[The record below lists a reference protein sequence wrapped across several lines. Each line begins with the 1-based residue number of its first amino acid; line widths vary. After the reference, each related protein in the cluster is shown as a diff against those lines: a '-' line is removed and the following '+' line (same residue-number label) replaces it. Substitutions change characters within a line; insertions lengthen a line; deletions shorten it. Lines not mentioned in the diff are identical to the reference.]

1 MEIYM
6 IVLIICAIFL
16 IIVVGWIFFGDTIEE
31 HFGDPTSVKQT
42 PDILDLRQQF
52 DDMIVYDND
61 ADGRIGF
68 DKCIEKC
75 NGYCVEFG
83 QTGSAYCF
91 PVTQQKEKDFNGL
104 IVQNDTKLSYP
115 NVD

>member
-1 MEIYM
+1 M
-6 IVLIICAIFL
+6 FL
-16 IIVVGWIFFGDTIEE
+16 IIVSVILIIVLLYLIFSKYYEK
-31 HFGDPTSVKQT
+31 FGDPSSIKTT

-61 ADGRIGF
+61 ADGRIGL

-91 PVTQQKEKDFNGL
+91 PVKEPIPKDFDGM
-104 IVQNDTKLSYP
+104 IVPNERQLSYP

>member
-1 MEIYM
+1 MREKFGD
-6 IVLIICAIFL
+6 IVLAK
-16 IIVVGWIFFGDTIEE
+16 T
-31 HFGDPTSVKQT
+31 T

-52 DDMIVYDND
+52 DDLIVYDND
-61 ADGRIGF
+61 ADGRIGL

-91 PVTQQKEKDFNGL
+91 PAREPQSKDFNGV
-104 IVQNDTKLSYP
+104 IVPNEQKLAYP
-115 NVD
+115 NLIR